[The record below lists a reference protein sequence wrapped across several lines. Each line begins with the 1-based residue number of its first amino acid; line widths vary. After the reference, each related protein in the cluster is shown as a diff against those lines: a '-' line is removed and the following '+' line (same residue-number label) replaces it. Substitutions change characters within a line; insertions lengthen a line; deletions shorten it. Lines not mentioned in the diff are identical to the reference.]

1 MIELNFEKMI
11 LTLNITNLLLINMY
25 IKQDY
30 MNELFDLIL
39 FLILIKKEINDC
51 IELN

>member
-1 MIELNFEKMI
+1 
-11 LTLNITNLLLINMY
+11 LLLINMY

>member
-39 FLILIKKEINDC
+39 FLILIKKRN
-51 IELN
+51 